1 MFRAC
6 VRSTQTQRSHLTVP
20 ATPSAGTVSL
30 TAESIIAVD
39 RYVESAA
46 RSPGRASSFAW
57 SRHNLGRGGRTPLM
71 NLKTPVEV
79 VQENRLLRLAVTGRD
94 TACRHPASPRCRA
107 DRRSHCASRSPAQGS
122 RKRRKD
128 HRCSNLLL
136 HSKAQPRLRQPCQ
149 LRPHLRC
156 RRRKQRVVS
165 VAEQHRQHSRGQRTT
180 DPRLGALD

>member
-79 VQENRLLRLAVTGRD
+79 AQENRLLRPAVTGRD
-94 TACRHPASPRCRA
+94 TACLHPASPRCRA
-107 DRRSHCASRSPAQGS
+107 DRRSHCASRSPAQVAVSGVRTTGVVTCSSIVRRSRDCGS
-122 RKRRKD
+122 RANYGRTCD
-128 HRCSNLLL
+128 AGAVNSASCLSPSNTGNT
-136 HSKAQPRLRQPCQ
+136 QG
-149 LRPHLRC
+149 
-156 RRRKQRVVS
+156 
-165 VAEQHRQHSRGQRTT
+165 GQRTT